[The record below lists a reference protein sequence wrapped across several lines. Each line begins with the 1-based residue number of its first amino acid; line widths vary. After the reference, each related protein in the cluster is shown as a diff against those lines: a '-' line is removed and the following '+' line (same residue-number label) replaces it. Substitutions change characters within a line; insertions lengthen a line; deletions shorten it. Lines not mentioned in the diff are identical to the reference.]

1 MNEINANQ
9 ILFAGPE
16 EELGKPGLDR
26 SWCCHGPQ
34 IVIQSFTIGCMAR
47 KEQVESIGERR
58 STSRLGDLIVHP
70 RQD

>member
-34 IVIQSFTIGCMAR
+34 IVIQSFTI
-47 KEQVESIGERR
+47 ESIGERR

>member
-47 KEQVESIGERR
+47 KEQVER
-58 STSRLGDLIVHP
+58 V
-70 RQD
+70 